1 MKLIFFDIG
10 SPKLLEI
17 FTHITNFVNIII
29 NFFLFYNNIMYI
41 FKDILLVTHN
51 SSWWK
56 QKKYRRESAIFLAK
70 QRSLG
75 WRFIKKELLE
85 KSCSNK
91 DTRTFS
97 IYYLKKRPR

>member
-1 MKLIFFDIG
+1 MF
-10 SPKLLEI
+10 
-17 FTHITNFVNIII
+17 
-29 NFFLFYNNIMYI
+29 I

-56 QKKYRRESAIFLAK
+56 QKKYRSESAIVLAR
-70 QRSLG
+70 QRCLG
-75 WRFIKKELLE
+75 WRFMRKEILKK
-85 KSCSNK
+85 SYPNK

>member
-1 MKLIFFDIG
+1 MF
-10 SPKLLEI
+10 
-17 FTHITNFVNIII
+17 
-29 NFFLFYNNIMYI
+29 I

-56 QKKYRRESAIFLAK
+56 QKKYRHESAVFLSN

-75 WRFIKKELLE
+75 WRFIKKEVLK
-85 KSCSNK
+85 KSRPNL

>member
-1 MKLIFFDIG
+1 MF
-10 SPKLLEI
+10 
-17 FTHITNFVNIII
+17 
-29 NFFLFYNNIMYI
+29 I

-56 QKKYRRESAIFLAK
+56 QKKYRHESAIFLAE

-75 WRFIKKELLE
+75 WRFIRKELLR
-85 KSCSNK
+85 KKHANR

-97 IYYLKKRPR
+97 IYYLKKPR